1 MLFTFNSTLNSCIVY
16 FTNFF
21 RIKSG
26 PFLIV
31 KTFVEILNI
40 LQINKINKS
49 ITNIT
54 VIEKINWQ
62 IEEIKLILKF
72 SIKSIYHLFFSIF
85 VRNVS
90 NHESCPVLLNNFVWN
105 DFKSIIVF
113 CFLVISVDYILFLLL
128 LWIFSFGIRI

>member
-90 NHESCPVLLNNFVWN
+90 NHESCPVLLNNLVWN
-105 DFKSIIVF
+105 NFKSIIVF